1 MLERKADVSHED
13 SEGTPLLHLAV
24 STNSPDMASLLLS
37 HGANVKKRDQYGL
50 TAYVYALKGQNPA
63 MVELIKA
70 AGGKY

>member
-1 MLERKADVSHED
+1 DIDHED

-24 STNSPDMASLLLS
+24 SNNSPDMAELLIK
-37 HGANVKKRDQYGL
+37 HGADVKTRDQYGL
-50 TAYVYALKGQNPA
+50 TAYVYALKSQNPA